1 METELRTSKEV
12 VVADNTVENDINQ
25 MDARQRDEAL
35 CELLNGE
42 LICALGCTEPI
53 AVAYAAALA
62 RLVLGCEPEALK
74 VGCSGNIIKNV
85 KSVTVPNS
93 DGMRGVEAAAVLGA
107 VGGNAAAALEVLET
121 VTDADRARARELLA
135 RPDYCDVELVE
146 GVPNL
151 YIEVCA
157 EALGHTAEVAISEH
171 HTNVVRCTRDG
182 VPATQLCPAARGG
195 DVVDA
200 CSGTCALM
208 AAASQDEAAPAPV
221 SRPLGGLSLDVI
233 LDFVQTGD
241 ISLARE
247 ALERQLDLNKDIS
260 DEGLKN
266 AWGAEV
272 GRTLLATRG
281 DDVACRARARAAA
294 GSDARMSGCALPVA
308 IVCGSGNQ
316 GITCAMPVLT
326 YADDLGI
333 DRERTLRALAL
344 ADLVAIHTKSYIG
357 ALSAF
362 CGVVCAACGAGA
374 AIAWMRGGSREQIGA
389 TVVNTLG
396 NVGGIVCDGA
406 KASCAAKISAAVD
419 AAILGCDMAL
429 ADRGFR
435 AGEGVV
441 QDTVE
446 ETIAAMGYVGRVGM
460 KDTDVEILNIM
471 IGKTDVDA

>member
-1 METELRTSKEV
+1 MAEKSVDEM
-12 VVADNTVENDINQ
+12 TVEDS
-25 MDARQRDEAL
+25 DAAL
-35 CELLNGE
+35 GDLLNGE

-53 AVAYAAALA
+53 ALAYAAALA
-62 RLVLGCEPEALK
+62 RLVLGCEPEKLT

-93 DGMRGVEAAAVLGA
+93 GGMRGVEAAAVLGA
-107 VGGNAAAALEVLET
+107 VGGDASAALETLEG
-121 VTDADRARARELLA
+121 VTNADIVRTRELLA
-135 RPDYCDVELVE
+135 REDYIDISLIE

-151 YIEVCA
+151 YIEVRA
-157 EALGHTAEVAISEH
+157 EALGHAAEVAISEH
-171 HTNVVRCTRDG
+171 HTNVVRCARDG
-182 VPATQLCPAARGG
+182 VPAIQLCPAARAER
-195 DVVDA
+195 DVEDA

-208 AAASQDEAAPAPV
+208 SAVSVQEAAEDESQTAPV
-221 SRPLGGLSLDVI
+221 PGLSLDVI
-233 LDFVQTGD
+233 LDYVESGD
-241 ISLARE
+241 ISHAR
-247 ALERQLDLNKDIS
+247 ASLERQLTLNAAIS
-260 DEGLKN
+260 AEGLEN

-281 DDVACRARARAAA
+281 DDLACRARARAAA

-316 GITCAMPVLT
+316 GITCALPVLT
-326 YADDLGI
+326 YAEELGI
-333 DRERTLRALAL
+333 EGERLTRALAL

-374 AIAWMRGGSREQIGA
+374 AICWMRGGTREQIGA

-429 ADRGFR
+429 AGRGFR
-435 AGEGVV
+435 AGEGIV

-446 ETIAAMGYVGRVGM
+446 ETIASMGYVGRVGM
-460 KDTDVEILNIM
+460 KDTDVEILKIM
-471 IGKTDVDA
+471 TGETRL

>member
-1 METELRTSKEV
+1 MGESASEV
-12 VVADNTVENDINQ
+12 TR
-25 MDARQRDEAL
+25 DAAARDRAL
-35 CELLNGE
+35 CELLDGE

-62 RLVLGCEPEALK
+62 RLVLGCEPEAMR

-93 DGMRGVEAAAVLGA
+93 GGMRGVEAAAVLGA
-107 VGGNAAAALEVLET
+107 VGGNAAAALEVLEG
-121 VTDADRARARELLA
+121 VDDAHRARTVELLGS
-135 RPDYCDVELVE
+135 DGYCEVGLVE

-151 YIEVCA
+151 YIDVRA
-157 EALGHTAEVAISEH
+157 EALGHVAEVAISEH

-182 VPATQLCPAARGG
+182 VPANRLCPAARGG
-195 DVVDA
+195 EVEDA
-200 CSGTCALM
+200 CSGTCALLNAAGP
-208 AAASQDEAAPAPV
+208 AAAEPSHARPVEGMSLDMIMDFVESGDIEAARA
-221 SRPLGGLSLDVI
+221 
-233 LDFVQTGD
+233 
-241 ISLARE
+241 
-247 ALERQLDLNKDIS
+247 ALERQLELNRAIS
-260 DEGLKN
+260 DEGLRN
-266 AWGAEV
+266 SWGAEV

-316 GITCAMPVLT
+316 GITCALPVLT
-326 YADDLGI
+326 YGEQLGVPH
-333 DRERTLRALAL
+333 DRLVRAVAL

-374 AIAWMRGGSREQIGA
+374 AICWMRGGTREQIGA
-389 TVVNTLG
+389 TIVNTLG

-429 ADRGFR
+429 EGRGFR

-460 KDTDVEILNIM
+460 KDTDVEILKIM
-471 IGKTDVDA
+471 TGETEVAAC

>member
-1 METELRTSKEV
+1 MDNKN
-12 VVADNTVENDINQ
+12 VADMTVEE
-25 MDARQRDEAL
+25 RDKAL
-35 CELLNGE
+35 CDLLNSE

-62 RLVLGCEPEALK
+62 RLVLGCEPDSLK

-93 DGMRGVEAAAVLGA
+93 GGMRGVEAAAVLGA
-107 VGGNAAAALEVLET
+107 VGGNASAALEALEG
-121 VTDADRARARELLA
+121 VVEADIARTRELLE
-135 RPDYCDVELVE
+135 REGYCEVSLVE

-151 YIEVCA
+151 YIEITA
-157 EALGHTAEVAISEH
+157 EALGHVSEVAISEH

-182 VPATQLCPAARGG
+182 VPANQLCPAARGG
-195 DVVDA
+195 DVEDS

-208 AAASQDEAAPAPV
+208 GAIQPTMDDDAPAAKPLEGLTLDAIIDFAESGDIEAARA
-221 SRPLGGLSLDVI
+221 S
-233 LDFVQTGD
+233 
-241 ISLARE
+241 
-247 ALERQLDLNKDIS
+247 LERQLTLNTAIS
-260 DEGLKN
+260 DEGLAN

-281 DDVACRARARAAA
+281 DDLACRARARAAA

-326 YADDLGI
+326 YAEELGI
-333 DRERTLRALAL
+333 EGERLTRALAL
-344 ADLVAIHTKSYIG
+344 SDLVAIHTKSYIG

-374 AIAWMRGGSREQIGA
+374 AICWMRGGAREQIGA
-389 TVVNTLG
+389 TIVNTLG

-419 AAILGCDMAL
+419 AAILGADMAR
-429 ADRGFR
+429 AGRGFQ
-435 AGEGVV
+435 AGEGIV

-446 ETIAAMGYVGRVGM
+446 ETIASMGYVGRVGM
-460 KDTDVEILNIM
+460 KDTDVEILKIM
-471 IGKTDVDA
+471 TGETRL

>member
-1 METELRTSKEV
+1 MAEKSVDEM
-12 VVADNTVENDINQ
+12 TVEDR
-25 MDARQRDEAL
+25 DAAL
-35 CELLNGE
+35 GDLLNGE

-53 AVAYAAALA
+53 ALAYAAALA
-62 RLVLGCEPEALK
+62 RLVLGCEPEKLT

-93 DGMRGVEAAAVLGA
+93 GGMRGVEAAAVLGA
-107 VGGNAAAALEVLET
+107 VGGDASAALETLEG
-121 VTDADRARARELLA
+121 VTNADIVRTRELLA
-135 RPDYCDVELVE
+135 REGYTDISLIE

-151 YIEVCA
+151 YIEVRA
-157 EALGHTAEVAISEH
+157 EALGHAAEVAISEH

-182 VPATQLCPAARGG
+182 VPAIQLCPAARAER
-195 DVVDA
+195 DVEDA

-208 AAASQDEAAPAPV
+208 SAVSVQEAAEDESQTAPV
-221 SRPLGGLSLDVI
+221 PGLSLDVI
-233 LDFVQTGD
+233 LDYVESGD
-241 ISLARE
+241 ISHAR
-247 ALERQLDLNKDIS
+247 ASLERQLTLNAAIS
-260 DEGLKN
+260 VEGLEN

-281 DDVACRARARAAA
+281 DDLACRARARAAA

-316 GITCAMPVLT
+316 GITCALPVLT
-326 YADDLGI
+326 YAEELGI
-333 DRERTLRALAL
+333 EGERLTRALAL

-374 AIAWMRGGSREQIGA
+374 AICWMRGGTREQIGA

-435 AGEGVV
+435 AGEGIV

-446 ETIAAMGYVGRVGM
+446 ETIASMGYVGRVGM
-460 KDTDVEILNIM
+460 KDTDVEILKIM
-471 IGKTDVDA
+471 TGETRL

>member
-1 METELRTSKEV
+1 MAEKSVDEM
-12 VVADNTVENDINQ
+12 TVEDR
-25 MDARQRDEAL
+25 DAAL
-35 CELLNGE
+35 GDLLNGE

-53 AVAYAAALA
+53 ALAYAAALA
-62 RLVLGCEPEALK
+62 RLVLGCEPEKLT

-93 DGMRGVEAAAVLGA
+93 GGMRGVEAAAVLGA
-107 VGGNAAAALEVLET
+107 VGGDASAALETLEG
-121 VTDADRARARELLA
+121 VTNADIVRTRELLA
-135 RPDYCDVELVE
+135 REDYIDISLIE

-151 YIEVCA
+151 YIEVRA
-157 EALGHTAEVAISEH
+157 EALGHAAEVAISEH

-182 VPATQLCPAARGG
+182 VPAIQLCPAARAER
-195 DVVDA
+195 DVEDA

-208 AAASQDEAAPAPV
+208 SAVSVQEAAEDESQTAPV
-221 SRPLGGLSLDVI
+221 PGLSLDVI
-233 LDFVQTGD
+233 LDYVESGD
-241 ISLARE
+241 ISHAR
-247 ALERQLDLNKDIS
+247 ASLERQLTLNAAIS
-260 DEGLKN
+260 AEGLEN

-281 DDVACRARARAAA
+281 DDLACRARARAAA

-316 GITCAMPVLT
+316 GITCALPVLT
-326 YADDLGI
+326 YAEELGI
-333 DRERTLRALAL
+333 EGERLTRALVL

-374 AIAWMRGGSREQIGA
+374 AICWMRGGTREQIGA

-429 ADRGFR
+429 AGRGFR
-435 AGEGVV
+435 AGEGIV

-446 ETIAAMGYVGRVGM
+446 ETIASMGYVGRVGM
-460 KDTDVEILNIM
+460 KDTDVEILKIM
-471 IGKTDVDA
+471 TGETRL

>member
-1 METELRTSKEV
+1 MAEKSVDEM
-12 VVADNTVENDINQ
+12 TVEDR
-25 MDARQRDEAL
+25 DAAL
-35 CELLNGE
+35 GDLLNGE

-53 AVAYAAALA
+53 ALAYAAALA
-62 RLVLGCEPEALK
+62 RLVLGCEPEKLT

-93 DGMRGVEAAAVLGA
+93 GGMRGVEAAAVLGA
-107 VGGNAAAALEVLET
+107 VGGDASAALETLEG
-121 VTDADRARARELLA
+121 VTNADIVRTRELLA
-135 RPDYCDVELVE
+135 REGYTDISLIE

-151 YIEVCA
+151 YIEVRA
-157 EALGHTAEVAISEH
+157 EALGHAAEVAISEH

-182 VPATQLCPAARGG
+182 VPAIQLCPAARSER
-195 DVVDA
+195 DVEDA

-208 AAASQDEAAPAPV
+208 SAVSVQEAAEDESQTAPV
-221 SRPLGGLSLDVI
+221 PGLSLDVI
-233 LDFVQTGD
+233 LDYVESGD
-241 ISLARE
+241 ISHAR
-247 ALERQLDLNKDIS
+247 ASLERQLTLNAAIS
-260 DEGLKN
+260 AEGLEN

-281 DDVACRARARAAA
+281 DDLACRARARAAA

-316 GITCAMPVLT
+316 GITCALPVLT
-326 YADDLGI
+326 YAEELGI
-333 DRERTLRALAL
+333 EGERLTRALAL

-374 AIAWMRGGSREQIGA
+374 AICWMRGGTREQIGA

-435 AGEGVV
+435 AGEGIV

-446 ETIAAMGYVGRVGM
+446 ETIASMGYVGRVGM
-460 KDTDVEILNIM
+460 KDTDVEILKIM
-471 IGKTDVDA
+471 TGETRL

>member
-1 METELRTSKEV
+1 MAEQSVCEM
-12 VVADNTVENDINQ
+12 TVEE
-25 MDARQRDEAL
+25 RDLAL
-35 CELLNGE
+35 GELLNSE

-53 AVAYAAALA
+53 ALAYAAALA
-62 RLVLGCEPEALK
+62 RLVLGCEPEQLA

-93 DGMRGVEAAAVLGA
+93 GGMRGVEAAAVLGA
-107 VGGNAAAALEVLET
+107 VGGNAAAALETLVG
-121 VTDADRARARELLA
+121 VTDADIAHARELLG
-135 RPDYCDVELVE
+135 REGYVSVSLVE

-151 YIEVCA
+151 YIEVRA
-157 EALGHTAEVAISEH
+157 EALGHVAEVAISEH

-182 VPATQLCPAARGG
+182 VPANQLCPAARAGA
-195 DVVDA
+195 DVEDA

-208 AAASQDEAAPAPV
+208 SAVTAQEAAREEGADAAQAAPV
-221 SRPLGGLSLDVI
+221 PGLSLDMI
-233 LDFVQTGD
+233 LDYIEDGD
-241 ISLARE
+241 VSYAR
-247 ALERQLDLNKDIS
+247 ASLERQLELNAAIS
-260 DEGLKN
+260 AEGLEN

-281 DDVACRARARAAA
+281 DDIACRARARAAA

-308 IVCGSGNQ
+308 IVRGSGNQ
-316 GITCAMPVLT
+316 GITCALPVLT
-326 YADDLGI
+326 YAEELGVEG
-333 DRERTLRALAL
+333 ERLTRALAL

-374 AIAWMRGGSREQIGA
+374 AICWLRGGTREQIGA

-429 ADRGFR
+429 AGRGFR
-435 AGEGVV
+435 AGEGIV

-446 ETIAAMGYVGRVGM
+446 ETIASMGYVGRVGM
-460 KDTDVEILNIM
+460 KDTDVEILKIM
-471 IGKTDVDA
+471 TGETRL